1 MKFVSVSEM
10 IAIEKEANSLGLTY
24 EIMMENAGRGLA
36 EVIMEEYPTH
46 NTAGVLGLVGSGNNG
61 GDTLVSLKYLSDQ
74 NWHTIAYIVGQRDQ
88 QDQLIIDL
96 EKSGGDIHWMDT
108 DANFHILD
116 NLLESSGIL
125 VDGLLGTGIKLP
137 LRGRI
142 DQILV
147 HIQEVLTSLKSP
159 PIIIAVDCPSGM
171 DCDTGEIA
179 LYALNAD
186 LTVTM
191 AAIKRGLFA
200 FPAYNHIGDLH
211 LVGIGLPEEGNA
223 LKSWKAVKT
232 FIPDREWVSNSIP
245 DRPANSHK
253 GTFGTALIIAGSI
266 NYTGAALLAG
276 EAAYRI
282 GAGLVTMA
290 IPELLHSSLA
300 GHLSEATWLPLPH
313 EGGVI
318 SECSSDIAQREID
331 RSTALLI
338 GPGLGLEKT
347 TSTFIENLFRKNE
360 NLKLHPPTVIDA
372 EGIKHLKK
380 ISEWHQ
386 MIPAGSILTPHPG
399 EMSVLTGL
407 STSDIQSDRVDI
419 AMKYSKLWGH
429 VVVLKGAFTVV
440 ASPDGQT
447 AVIPIATPALARA
460 GTGDVLA
467 GFIVG
472 LLAQGLSPF
481 VSALSGAW
489 IHAQAGILARELMG
503 NSASVLAGDVISAAI
518 DVLTDLD
525 HS

>member
-24 EIMMENAGRGLA
+24 EIMMDNAGRGLA
-36 EVIMEEYPTH
+36 EVIMEEYPAH

-74 NWHTIAYIVGQRDQ
+74 NWHTIAYMVGQRDS

-96 EKSGGDIHWMDT
+96 EKSGGKIHWIDT
-108 DANFHILD
+108 DADFYILD
-116 NLLESSGIL
+116 KLLESSGIL
-125 VDGLLGTGIKLP
+125 LDGLLGTGIKLP
-137 LRGRI
+137 LRGKI
-142 DQILV
+142 AQILA
-147 HIQEVLTSLKSP
+147 HMQEVLTSLKSP
-159 PIIIAVDCPSGM
+159 PIIVAVDCPSGM

-179 LYALNAD
+179 PQALSAD

-200 FPAYNHIGDLH
+200 FPAYNHIGDLR
-211 LVGIGLPEEGNA
+211 LVGIGLPEEGKA
-223 LKSWKAVKT
+223 LKSWKTVKT
-232 FIPDREWVSNSIP
+232 FIPDREWVSYRIP

-253 GTFGTALIIAGSI
+253 GTYGTALIIAGSI

-290 IPELLHSSLA
+290 IPELLHCALA

-318 SECSSDIAQREID
+318 SECSWEIAQRETV

-347 TSTFIENLFRKNE
+347 TSNFIDYLFTKNE
-360 NLKLHPPTVIDA
+360 DLKLQRPTVIDA
-372 EGIKHLKK
+372 DGIKHLKK
-380 ISEWHQ
+380 FTEWHQ
-386 MIPAGSILTPHPG
+386 MIPAESILTPHPG

-419 AMKYSKLWGH
+419 AMEYSKLWGH

-481 VSALSGAW
+481 VSAVSGAW
-489 IHAQAGILARELMG
+489 IHARAGILARELIG

-518 DVLTDLD
+518 DVLTDLNQR
-525 HS
+525 